1 MPPSIRIDSW
11 DDWTRVYNDPA
22 VWRPLIDAICVQ
34 EGIAYQQLH
43 PASANTNAVFLL
55 DHVFAE
61 AVAETP
67 CSSFPRRRESIL
79 HIWSGL
85 DSRLRG
91 NDENGAIKGLRNSL
105 CHQDLQPVWG

>member
-1 MPPSIRIDSW
+1 MDTVSRGASVRDEGAQAVATESGS
-11 DDWTRVYNDPA
+11 DPA
-22 VWRPLIDAICVQ
+22 TAPP
-34 EGIAYQQLH
+34 
-43 PASANTNAVFLL
+43 PALT
-55 DHVFAE
+55 DHELQVLRRVAE

-105 CHQDLQPVWG
+105 GGAG